1 MTSVEIGELKRLAAS
16 YAMERV
22 MPFEDV
28 TGLASALVRRYLLG
42 LGDSLDDYAASWD
55 ASREDPDGCTWPAW
69 DALGLDVRVRYV
81 GLELAQCAVAMLDR
95 VAESE
100 TDIHDVMPEAWEIAR

>member
-1 MTSVEIGELKRLAAS
+1 MTSIEIGEIKRLAAS

-42 LGDSLDDYAASWD
+42 LGTASTTMRRPGTPPARTPTAAPGPSGPRSPSTRRR
-55 ASREDPDGCTWPAW
+55 AT
-69 DALGLDVRVRYV
+69 
-81 GLELAQCAVAMLDR
+81 
-95 VAESE
+95 
-100 TDIHDVMPEAWEIAR
+100 